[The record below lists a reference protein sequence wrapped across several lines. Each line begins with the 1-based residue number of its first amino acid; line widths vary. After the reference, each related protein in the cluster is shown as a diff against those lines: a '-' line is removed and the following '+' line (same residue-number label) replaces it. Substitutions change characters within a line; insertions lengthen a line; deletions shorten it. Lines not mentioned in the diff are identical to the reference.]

1 MFVCVCVCERERE
14 RERERE
20 FKNLEIFRASS
31 DLDLCLMKV
40 WVFIDSNFN
49 HIMDH
54 APKKSH

>member
-1 MFVCVCVCERERE
+1 MCVCVCVCE

-31 DLDLCLMKV
+31 DLDFCLMKV